1 MKILPVSNNYQQQK
15 FGARVHKSQ
24 LGMIKDAAQDTGIPQ
39 MYTVLE
45 MLDKMGGKKATLKQF
60 TSVILYDQVG
70 FSKKNLQVCQVRIDG
85 KLIKEGDTMAEALV
99 NGVTTTKK
107 DGKVIRTISK
117 ADFDKMCENNSNKTL
132 EDIEKM
138 LAD

>member
-1 MKILPVSNNYQQQK
+1 MKISPINNNYQQQK
-15 FGARVHKSQ
+15 FGARVHRSQ
-24 LGMIKDAAQDTGIPQ
+24 LGMIKDAAKDTGIPQ

-45 MLDKMGGKKATLKQF
+45 ILDKMGGKKATLKQF

-70 FSKKNLQVCQVRIDG
+70 FNKKNPQVCQVRIDG

-99 NGVTTTKK
+99 NGVTTVKK
-107 DGKVIRTISK
+107 DGKIIRTISK
-117 ADFDKMCENNSNKTL
+117 SDFEKMCQDNSNKTI

-138 LAD
+138 LDD